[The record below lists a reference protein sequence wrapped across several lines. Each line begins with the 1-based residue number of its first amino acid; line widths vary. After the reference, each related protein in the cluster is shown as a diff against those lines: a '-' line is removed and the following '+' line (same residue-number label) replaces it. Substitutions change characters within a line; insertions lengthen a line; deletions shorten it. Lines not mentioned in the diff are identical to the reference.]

1 MEKKKI
7 DFTAAA
13 EVAGKGMK
21 SFFNKAKDG
30 LVKVVDQNSDGT
42 FNAEDVSM
50 ITDAVAETA
59 KNTAA
64 AVKENLEEQRREF
77 ERRTLQPIFV
87 EDLNDAE
94 FYYTKLIRLTD
105 IDKKRA
111 ESEVCQGSIGYMS
124 NQKDLTVMSIY
135 RDKLAMFNITLI
147 PDSESEVY
155 YVDPIDR
162 DKYIAIEDYFEY
174 LRVSRVNELENIAN
188 DLGATYFK
196 ITYKEHRAAVT
207 SQKATV
213 KGKFKAAGESDS
225 IDAKHD
231 SKTSEASTIGIAA
244 ESRFK
249 EGHAPIMPVLNYLK
263 RDQVVLGLIDLRMNS
278 SLESRKYEISLSKTL
293 GIKEADAVKID
304 GALKSMKMSSNISI
318 ANEVRNESR
327 RFLEYEIEF

>member
-13 EVAGKGMK
+13 EEAGKGVK

-30 LVKVVDQNSDGT
+30 LVKVVDQNLDGT
-42 FNAEDVSM
+42 FDAEDVSM
-50 ITDAVAETA
+50 ITDAFAETA

-64 AVKENLEEQRREF
+64 VVKENLEEKRREF

-87 EDLNDAE
+87 EDLNDAD
-94 FYYTKLIRLTD
+94 FYYAKLIRLTD

-111 ESEVCQGSIGYMS
+111 ESDVCQGSIGYMS
-124 NQKDLTVMSIY
+124 NQNDLSVMNIFK
-135 RDKLAMFNITLI
+135 DKLAMFNITLI
-147 PDSESEVY
+147 PDADSEVY

-207 SQKATV
+207 SQKAV
-213 KGKFKAAGESDS
+213 AKGKFKAPGENASV
-225 IDAKHD
+225 DASHN
-231 SKTSEASTIGIAA
+231 SKTAEASTIGIAA
-244 ESRFK
+244 ENRFK
-249 EGHAPIMPVLNYLK
+249 EGHAPIEPTLNYLK
-263 RDQVVLGLIDLRMNS
+263 RDQVVQNLIHLRMTS
-278 SLESRKYEISLSKTL
+278 TLESRKYEISLSKTL